1 MNSQES
7 IGRLA
12 AIIYRYSQVHMNN
25 GLKKYNIG
33 IGQIYFLKKL
43 SKKDGIN
50 QEHLAES
57 LSFSKATSTRAIK
70 KLESEG
76 YVARKKDTTDKRA
89 YNVFITVKGKKFI
102 NIFRNISS
110 DWNDILLSGFTEN
123 ERELFIN
130 FLKKTIENASANKEK
145 Q

>member
-1 MNSQES
+1 MNNQES

-12 AIIYRYSQVHMNN
+12 AIVYRYSQVHMNN
-25 GLKKYNIG
+25 ELKKYNIG

-43 SKKDGIN
+43 YKKDGIN

-57 LSFSKATSTRAIK
+57 LTFSKATSTRAIK
-70 KLESEG
+70 KLEKEG
-76 YVARKKDTTDKRA
+76 YIIRKKDNTDKRA
-89 YNVFITVKGKKFI
+89 YNVFITKKGKKLE
-102 NIFRNISS
+102 NIFKNISS
-110 DWNDILLSGFTEN
+110 DWTEILLSGFTEN

-145 Q
+145 L

>member
-1 MNSQES
+1 MNNQVS

-12 AIIYRYSQVHMNN
+12 SIIFRSSQVHMNN
-25 GLKKYNIG
+25 ELKKYNIG

-43 SKKDGIN
+43 RDKDGMN

-57 LSFSKATSTRAIK
+57 LNFSKATSTRAIK
-70 KLESEG
+70 KLELEG
-76 YVARKKDTTDKRA
+76 YIIRKKDNIDKRA
-89 YNVFITVKGKKFI
+89 YNVFITKKGKKLM

-110 DWNDILLSGFTEN
+110 DWTDILLTGFKEN
-123 ERELFIN
+123 EKELFIN

-145 Q
+145 

>member
-1 MNSQES
+1 MNNQES

-12 AIIYRYSQVHMNN
+12 GIIFRYSQVHMNN
-25 GLKKYNIG
+25 ELKKYNIG

-43 SKKDGIN
+43 SNKDGIN

-57 LSFSKATSTRAIK
+57 LNFSKATSTRAIK
-70 KLESEG
+70 KLEKEG
-76 YVARKKDTTDKRA
+76 YIIRKKDKTDKRA
-89 YNVFITVKGKKFI
+89 YNVFITKKGKQLM
-102 NIFRNISS
+102 NIFRNITS
-110 DWNDILLSGFTEN
+110 DWTHTLLSGFTEH

-145 Q
+145 

>member
-1 MNSQES
+1 MKNQES
-7 IGRLA
+7 IGRLTS
-12 AIIYRYSQVHMNN
+12 IIYRYSQVHMNN
-25 GLKKYNIG
+25 ELKKYNIG

-57 LSFSKATSTRAIK
+57 LLFSKATSTRAIQ

-76 YVARKKDTTDKRA
+76 YVIRKKDKIDKRA
-89 YNVFITVKGKKFI
+89 CNVFITLKGKKFM

-110 DWNDILLSGFTEN
+110 YWNNILLSGFTKN
-123 ERELFIN
+123 EKELFIN
-130 FLKKTIENASANKEK
+130 FLKKTIENASVIKEK
-145 Q
+145 